1 MRYRCRPA
9 RWIHRLL
16 GDPHGAALATEVDNE
31 YIDRRR
37 IPGRLRRRL
46 ALWALWAELS
56 PQLLHFAVERARARR
71 RRAPRRGGIMD
82 SFAYMLLT
90 AARSLRRRPAFTAL
104 VAITL
109 ALGIGANTA
118 IFSVVNGVLLQ
129 PLPYPEAHSLV
140 MAWVAPDGPDDVP
153 GYMSYPD
160 ITDLREGSPSIE
172 RLAGVSASTTTLTG
186 MGDPTLLTV
195 ARVSDGLL
203 EIFGLAPALGRDLRA
218 EEYGADAAAVVVISH
233 AFWQQHFGDSDAV
246 LGQSL
251 TLNGRSYEVVGV
263 APQGFDYPE
272 ATEVWIPR
280 SLPDSCARSCH
291 TWHAIGRLAPGATLA
306 AAQSE
311 ADAIA
316 ANLSQAYPSSNLD
329 KTFLLRTLR
338 DQMVGNVRTGLWLLL
353 GAVGAVLLIA
363 CANVA
368 NLMLARAA
376 SRRAEV
382 SLRAALGATPRQ
394 LVGVLLLESL
404 MLALLGAAAGLAL
417 AYGGIGLLQ
426 RLAAGA
432 VPRLEM
438 IRIDGTVLLFTL
450 GLAVLVALVF
460 GASPAR
466 RLGRLSLSAAL
477 GSAGRGSDMA
487 AGSRRLRGALTAVEM
502 CVSVVLL
509 VGAGLLLR
517 TFVQLYAVDPGFE
530 THNIVRFSLSL
541 PAARYGEL
549 EQQRTTFREIE
560 RDIAALPGVEAAGSV
575 YGAPMDWASTA
586 GDVIIE
592 GAEPPPPGRE
602 NGAAIRP
609 MGPGYLE
616 TMRIPLVAG
625 RLLEPADDT
634 SGRAVALV
642 NEAFVRENFPDR
654 DPLGE
659 RVRITVDMGFGSP
672 FWTIV
677 GVVGD
682 VHSSGLTR
690 APRAEVYVPH
700 GQFGSNYLT
709 ISVRA
714 RGNPDGLIDALR
726 ARVHAVDPDLPLQRI
741 ETIDDVVE
749 RAVAPTRFFLVG
761 VATFAAV
768 AMLLAVVGLYGVVAY
783 LASQRTREIGVR
795 IALGA
800 STRNIVR
807 MMMADGLRPAAL
819 GLLAGVALSV
829 VAGRLVDSLL
839 FGIARHDPLTL
850 ATVPALLAG
859 VAILAV
865 AVPAVRAARVDP
877 LHSLRRE

>member
-1 MRYRCRPA
+1 MRYRCRQA

-16 GDPHGAALATEVDNE
+16 GEGHGAALAAEIENE
-31 YIDRRR
+31 DSARRR
-37 IPGRLRRRL
+37 VPGVLRRRL

-56 PQLLHFAVERARARR
+56 PQLLYFAAERARARR

-82 SFAYMLLT
+82 SLAYMLLT

-129 PLPYPEAHSLV
+129 PLPYPDADSLV
-140 MAWVAPDGPDDVP
+140 MVWVAPDGPGDVP
-153 GYMSYPD
+153 GFMSYPD
-160 ITDLREGSPSIE
+160 ITDLREESPSIE
-172 RLAGVSASTTTLTG
+172 SLVGVSDSTITLTG
-186 MGDPTLLTV
+186 MGDPALLTV

-203 EIFGLAPALGRDLRA
+203 ATFRLTPALGRDVRA

-233 AFWQQHFGDSDAV
+233 AFWQQHFGGGADV

-251 TLNGRSYEVVGV
+251 ILNGRSYEIVGV
-263 APQGFDYPE
+263 APDGFDYPE
-272 ATEVWIPR
+272 AADVWIPR
-280 SLPDSCARSCH
+280 SLPDSCARGCH

-311 ADAIA
+311 ADGIA

-329 KTFLLRTLR
+329 KTYLIRTLR
-338 DQMVGNVRTGLWLLL
+338 EQMVGNVRSGLWLLL

-376 SRRAEV
+376 SRRVEV

-404 MLALLGAAAGLAL
+404 MLALLGAAAGLGL

-450 GLAVLVALVF
+450 ALAGVVALVF

-466 RLGRLSLSAAL
+466 QLGRLPLSAAL
-477 GSAGRGSDMA
+477 GSAGRGSDLA
-487 AGSRRLRGALTAVEM
+487 SGSRRLRSALTAVEM

-530 THNIVRFSLSL
+530 TRNIVRFSLSL
-541 PAARYGEL
+541 PDARYGEL
-549 EQQRTTFREIE
+549 EQLRTTFREIE
-560 RDIAALPGVEAAGSV
+560 RDIAALPAVESVGSV

-592 GAEPPPPGRE
+592 GVEPPPPGRE

-616 TMRIPLVAG
+616 TMRIPLRAG

-634 SGRAVALV
+634 GGRYVAVV

-690 APRAEVYVPH
+690 EPRPEIYVPH
-700 GQFGSNYLT
+700 GLFGANYLT

-714 RGNPDGLIDALR
+714 RGDVDGLIDALR

-761 VATFAAV
+761 VAVFAAV
-768 AMLLAVVGLYGVVAY
+768 ATLLATVGLYGVVAY
-783 LASQRTREIGVR
+783 LASHRTREIGVR
-795 IALGA
+795 VALGA
-800 STRNIVR
+800 STRSIVR
-807 MMMADGLRPAAL
+807 MVMADGLRPAAV
-819 GLLAGVALSV
+819 GLLAGVALAV
-829 VAGRLVDSLL
+829 VAGRVIGSLL
-839 FGIARHDPLTL
+839 YGVDTHDPLTL
-850 ATVPALLAG
+850 LAVPVVLGTVAIGAVVIPAL
-859 VAILAV
+859 
-865 AVPAVRAARVDP
+865 RAARVDP
-877 LHSLRRE
+877 LHSLRRD